1 MAVAGAG
8 IKRMR
13 EEAHDQH
20 CPAPIFENNGFFTAI
35 FYPNPVVR
43 AQVATKEESKTAQVG
58 TKSAPSRHQVEILRK
73 CREDSLFVDLMEMT
87 GRSDRTKFRN
97 QVLNP
102 LLEAGFIEM
111 TVPEKPNSSKQRY
124 RTTLA
129 GRAVLENGLQ
139 SPHLTA

>member
-1 MAVAGAG
+1 MAGAG

-97 QVLNP
+97 QVLKP
-102 LLEAGFIEM
+102 LLKAGLIEM

-129 GRAVLENGLQ
+129 GCAVLENAEKERK
-139 SPHLTA
+139 P